1 MRGGAVA
8 AVAPDAAGL
17 MLENLAKRAAQA
29 AERRAAARR
38 ERLAARLTEMA
49 PGGIEVGEEGEQVA
63 LSGRG
68 LARRFALDPR
78 LRWLVA
84 EARDDQ

>member
-1 MRGGAVA
+1 MF
-8 AVAPDAAGL
+8 
-17 MLENLAKRAAQA
+17 ESLAKRAAQGT
-29 AERRAAARR
+29 ERRAAARR

-49 PGGIEVGEEGEQVA
+49 PRGIEVGKDGERVV

-68 LARRFALDPR
+68 LARRLALDPR
-78 LRWLVA
+78 LRWLMA